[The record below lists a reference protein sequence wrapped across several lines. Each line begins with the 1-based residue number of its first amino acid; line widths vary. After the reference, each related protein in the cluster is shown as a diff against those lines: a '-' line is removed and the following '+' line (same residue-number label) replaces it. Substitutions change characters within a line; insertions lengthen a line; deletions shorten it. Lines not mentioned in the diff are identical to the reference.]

1 MAREHIIY
9 DPRAYM
15 YGMDM
20 VKEHIIYD
28 PRAYLDTIYGQG
40 YGSISGAYISIYGQ
54 GYGSISGAYISVYG
68 QVYATTSGAY
78 ISYMVDDHT
87 LYGHGAYKARNIWSQ
102 TIYYMVSEHIW
113 KEYMVTDMVAYM
125 EHRYGQVY
133 ARRAYPKYMVD
144 EHIIYGH
151 RAYIPEGSASIY
163 ASI

>member
-20 VKEHIIYD
+20 VKEHIIYG
-28 PRAYLDTIYGQG
+28 PRAYLGT
-40 YGSISGAYISIYGQ
+40 IYGQ

-68 QVYATTSGAY
+68 QVYATISGAY

-125 EHRYGQVY
+125 EHIFWYMV
-133 ARRAYPKYMVD
+133 KYMVD
-144 EHIIYGH
+144 EHILNIW
-151 RAYIPEGSASIY
+151 STSI
-163 ASI
+163 